1 MVYALVFEDHMLHMS
16 YSYLDRLVAMLDI
29 VVVALLFISRYVNAV
44 MSRKLDGKAE
54 VALAIAERYGIVYL
68 FGKFAALLIVVCH
81 GGCGVLCCLHG
92 CRGGAK
98 TLLKGPWC
106 VLAGAHCGMMYDVER

>member
-1 MVYALVFEDHMLHMS
+1 
-16 YSYLDRLVAMLDI
+16 
-29 VVVALLFISRYVNAV
+29 V

-54 VALAIAERYGIVYL
+54 VALTIAEKYGIVCL

-81 GGCGVLCCLHG
+81 SGCGVLCCLHG

-98 TLLKGPWC
+98 MLLKGPSC
-106 VLAGAHCGMMYDVER
+106 VCWQAPIAV